1 MRSVEAV
8 AAVPEAFYGV
18 VEEAARE
25 AYVMALKDIPPDVR
39 DGLRNAIATESD
51 ARARTVMETM
61 LAAVELGDRGMM
73 VCQDTGIPVYW
84 VRIGTAAYVDGG
96 RLRGLIERAVRRA
109 TLETPFRSSIV
120 NPTSRENRQ
129 DSTGEGVPVLHF
141 DFVPG
146 SDRLELL
153 MMPKGS
159 GAENWSFLKML
170 VPADG
175 DRGIREFVLESVLA
189 AGGMACPPLVVGVG
203 VGGTS
208 DQCLAIAKEATL
220 RPVGARHPD
229 PKLAQQQALRALDRL
244 AVADRRRPDNRVA
257 YGQGGPASFDYSM
270 TAGVGGNGG
279 MAFGDASFGNLYAA
293 YVNHLR
299 DRLNVFWNREYR
311 DPSLPAGR
319 LVYIRFSV
327 DRGGHISGIGFAQ
340 PSNVP
345 ALDSRALHAVQVLAE
360 SERLPLPADYPRSTL
375 DVRVSFELQ

>member
-1 MRSVEAV
+1 MSPPLQSAP
-8 AAVPEAFYGV
+8 AVPFGIEPEPLWGSLLTSGLLH
-18 VEEAARE
+18 AALI
-25 AYVMALKDIPPDVR
+25 ALLLFGARLIP
-39 DGLRNAIATESD
+39 GLS
-51 ARARTVMETM
+51 
-61 LAAVELGDRGMM
+61 L
-73 VCQDTGIPVYW
+73 
-84 VRIGTAAYVDGG
+84 
-96 RLRGLIERAVRRA
+96 
-109 TLETPFRSSIV
+109 
-120 NPTSRENRQ
+120 
-129 DSTGEGVPVLHF
+129 
-141 DFVPG
+141 
-146 SDRLELL
+146 
-153 MMPKGS
+153 
-159 GAENWSFLKML
+159 
-170 VPADG
+170 
-175 DRGIREFVLESVLA
+175 
-189 AGGMACPPLVVGVG
+189 
-203 VGGTS
+203 GGTHLGGAGAGAIHAELVAS
-208 DQCLAIAKEATL
+208 LPGGAVPMPAPVDTPTKNRLANDNPGTTVSQP
-220 RPVGARHPD
+220 RPVARPPVNGVALPSRHPD

-299 DRLNVFWNREYR
+299 DRLAVFWNREYR

-375 DVRVSFELQ
+375 DVRVSFALQ